1 MKNHKQS
8 EASMLR
14 EIIAQRDA
22 QIREL
27 EDRLYTDSLQI
38 AKYSDVQQAWINAK
52 EQPSKR
58 FDDVIVCTENG
69 RVVIAARHSEN
80 GYFTPALQRVENV
93 IGWMPKPAPMEVPH
107 GSH

>member
-27 EDRLYTDSLQI
+27 EDRL

-52 EQPSKR
+52 EQPPKR

>member
-27 EDRLYTDSLQI
+27 EDRLYTDS
-38 AKYSDVQQAWINAK
+38 DVQQAWINAK
-52 EQPSKR
+52 EQPPKR

-80 GYFTPALQRVENV
+80 SYFTPALQRVENV
-93 IGWMPKPAPMEVPH
+93 IGWMPKPAPMEVH
-107 GSH
+107 HE